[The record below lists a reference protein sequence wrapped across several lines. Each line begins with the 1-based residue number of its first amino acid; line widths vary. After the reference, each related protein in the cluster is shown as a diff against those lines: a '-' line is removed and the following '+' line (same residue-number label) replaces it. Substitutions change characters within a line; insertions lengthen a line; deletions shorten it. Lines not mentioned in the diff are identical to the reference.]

1 MTLAEI
7 LSNGY
12 GIDLSTLRFEIRTD
26 LEFDDAAPTKEE
38 ILKSINEDEMIMN
51 GKWIDDF
58 DIVPDEPNGY
68 IEFYSTE
75 DDLEDLAQLSQY
87 NK

>member
-12 GIDLSTLRFEIRTD
+12 GIDLSTLRFELRTD
-26 LEFDDAAPTKEE
+26 LEFDDGCPSKEE

>member
-1 MTLAEI
+1 MTLADI

-12 GIDLSTLRFEIRTD
+12 GIDLSTLRFELRTD
-26 LEFDDAAPTKEE
+26 LEFDGEGPSKEE

-75 DDLEDLAQLSQY
+75 DDLEGLARISQY
-87 NK
+87 NN

>member
-1 MTLAEI
+1 MTLADI

-12 GIDLSTLRFEIRTD
+12 GIDLSTLKFELRTD
-26 LEFDDAAPTKEE
+26 LEFDDETPSKEE
-38 ILKSINEDEMIMN
+38 ILKSINEDDMIMN

-75 DDLEDLAQLSQY
+75 DDLEDLARISQY

>member
-1 MTLAEI
+1 MTLADI

-12 GIDLSTLRFEIRTD
+12 GIDLSTLRFELRTD
-26 LEFDDAAPTKEE
+26 LEFDDEAPSKKE
-38 ILKSINEDEMIMN
+38 ILKSINEDDMIMN

-75 DDLEDLAQLSQY
+75 DDLDDLARISQY
-87 NK
+87 TE